1 MEQHLTQYRIFYA
14 VARAGNISR
23 AAKELFISQPAISK
37 SISKLEES
45 LGMALFIRNSR
56 GVSLTAEG
64 QVLFQ
69 HVEAA
74 FEALERGEN
83 ELKQIQNLH
92 IGQLKIGVSN
102 TLCKY
107 ILLPYLKGF
116 IAQYPHVRILIE
128 SQDTART
135 ISMLEQQKLDIG
147 LIAEPKNRR
156 SLSFLPVMRIEDTF
170 VCTRSYLENLRIR
183 EGADVD
189 PFESGT
195 ILLLDRSNMTRT
207 HIDAYFA
214 EHGIEPKQI
223 LEATTMDLLIEFA
236 KTGLGIGCVIREFV
250 REELK
255 DGSLI
260 ELPLEI
266 IGNTTAISYETKNS
280 GAWRSSCHMPD
291 FFCLVPIFI
300 NFLLKYSSHISTH
313 MEIFSHLPARH
324 TLSNKFL
331 LKCSSEP
338 DSPRSPASLP
348 PQNKCC
354 KTNRKSWQSQASVS
368 GRFPCYT
375 RRSTE

>member
-236 KTGLGIGCVIREFV
+236 KTGLGIGRAAACLIAGIKIQV
-250 REELK
+250 RHLFRQLRQPF
-255 DGSLI
+255 DRHRNV
-260 ELPLEI
+260 P
-266 IGNTTAISYETKNS
+266 GNK
-280 GAWRSSCHMPD
+280 
-291 FFCLVPIFI
+291 I
-300 NFLLKYSSHISTH
+300 NQNTSRQNYHD
-313 MEIFSHLPARH
+313 
-324 TLSNKFL
+324 SNKHQ
-331 LKCSSEP
+331 KP
-338 DSPRSPASLP
+338 
-348 PQNKCC
+348 
-354 KTNRKSWQSQASVS
+354 V
-368 GRFPCYT
+368 
-375 RRSTE
+375 

>member
-107 ILLPYLKGF
+107 ILLPYLRGF

-260 ELPLEI
+260 ELPLE
-266 IGNTTAISYETKNS
+266 
-280 GAWRSSCHMPD
+280 
-291 FFCLVPIFI
+291 VPIRNRTIGFA
-300 NFLLKYSSHISTH
+300 YH
-313 MEIFSHLPARH
+313 PAAMTR
-324 TLSNKFL
+324 TMNDFVQF
-331 LKCSSEP
+331 CSE
-338 DSPRSPASLP
+338 
-348 PQNKCC
+348 
-354 KTNRKSWQSQASVS
+354 
-368 GRFPCYT
+368 
-375 RRSTE
+375 